1 MTDIHMHLIPG
12 VDDGAMDMEMAL
24 VMMIRA
30 KEQGISRIIA
40 TPHSEAFHFSK
51 EDIKVIFQ

>member
-24 VMMIRA
+24 VMIIRA
-30 KEQGISRIIA
+30 KEQGIS
-40 TPHSEAFHFSK
+40 
-51 EDIKVIFQ
+51 

>member
-12 VDDGAMDMEMAL
+12 VDDGAEDMEMAL

-30 KEQGISRIIA
+30 MDQGTGISGQ
-40 TPHSEAFHFSK
+40 K
-51 EDIKVIFQ
+51 